1 MSLIVAGRFDT
12 FEKAQQAAQV
22 LFEHGFAEEDV
33 TIFFVNPPGQHD
45 RLVGGTHQVADPS
58 SKSIYKGASIGLM
71 VGATLGA
78 SIGAMLC
85 TVFGLPLLVT
95 LIAASVGAYLG
106 SLMGAMAEAKTSKQ
120 EPALAKIHESGV
132 LLAIHVTVN
141 NQADATAVL
150 RKASAKDIER
160 AHGRWTHGRWSDFD
174 PSKEPSLP
182 KNF

>member
-12 FEKAQQAAQV
+12 YEQAQKTAQL

-45 RLVGGTHQVADPS
+45 RPVDGTHQVADPS
-58 SKSIYKGASIGLM
+58 SKSIYKGAGIGLM
-71 VGATLGA
+71 IGATLGA

-85 TVFGLPLLVT
+85 TVVSLPLLVT

-106 SLMGAMAEAKTSKQ
+106 SLMGAMAEARTSKQ
-120 EPALAKIHESGV
+120 EPASAKIHESGV
-132 LLAIHVTVN
+132 LVAIHVTVN
-141 NQADATAVL
+141 NQAEATAVL

-160 AHGRWTHGRWSDFD
+160 AHGRWKHGHWSDFD
-174 PSKEPSLP
+174 PLKEPSLP
-182 KNF
+182 KNL